1 MEAKIET
8 DHKLERNEVLI
19 VEDRFADA
27 AAGEGIARLNTV
39 SDEFSNDKIIKILA
53 DAQVVPE
60 IDRVA
65 RSITVQELQQRFAED
80 LLSIA
85 QGDPAAL
92 PEFVKKWAQEF
103 NV

>member
-1 MEAKIET
+1 MLLVGAIRELEAKIES
-8 DHKLERNEVLI
+8 DQKLERNEVLI

-39 SDEFSNDKIIKILA
+39 SDEFSNDKMIKIFA

-65 RSITVQELQQRFAED
+65 RSITVSGTATKVREG
-80 LLSIA
+80 LL
-85 QGDPAAL
+85 
-92 PEFVKKWAQEF
+92 E
-103 NV
+103 